1 MTAGGDRWRRGSGT
15 LTGAIVL
22 VIVFAAAV
30 VAVCPLG
37 RRVSVPELVQP
48 TND

>member
-1 MTAGGDRWRRGSGT
+1 VTGGSEVLEP

-22 VIVFAAAV
+22 VIVLAAAV
-30 VAVCPLG
+30 VAVCLLG